1 MNFEKQQ
8 ASFVGGK
15 KKKAVVLT
23 GAGVSA
29 ESGIPTFRGSDGLW
43 EGHNVVDVASPQ
55 GWKKDREMVLDFYN
69 QRRQNMIGAKPNNG
83 HLAIAELENY
93 FDVMVIT
100 QNIDD
105 LHEQAGSTRV
115 LHLHGEIMKARSTVD
130 PSLIYD
136 LKVGQDIN
144 PGDKC
149 AKGSQ
154 LRPHIV
160 WFGEDV
166 PEFSR
171 AVMLTAL
178 ADIVIIVGTSMVVYP
193 ANTLLEYSPNS
204 AQIYVIDPSKPEVQ
218 TSRHIEFI
226 VEPGGTGVPKLLE
239 KLKAELLEG

>member
-1 MNFEKQQ
+1 MSFEKQQ

-15 KKKAVVLT
+15 KKKVVVLT

-43 EGHNVVDVASPQ
+43 EGHDITEVASPA
-55 GWKKDREMVLDFYN
+55 GWQKNREMVLDFYN
-69 QRRQNMIGAKPNNG
+69 QRRDNMLAAKPNNG
-83 HLAIAELENY
+83 HHAIAEMEQY

-130 PSLIYD
+130 PNLVYD
-136 LKVGQDIN
+136 LKRGQNIAL
-144 PGDKC
+144 GDKC
-149 AKGSQ
+149 EKDSQ

-204 AQIYVIDPSKPEVQ
+204 AQIFVVDPSKPEVA
-218 TSRHIEFI
+218 TSREIEFI
-226 VEPGGTGVPKLLE
+226 VEGGGTGVPKLLE
-239 KLKAELLEG
+239 RLKAEV